1 MWYAALLACWNLFWC
16 VALYVEKKPSPEWFH
31 AERCIEITA
40 LTLNVEVSFFCLPP
54 LLFRYFSL
62 CFVFCFCARLVGSF
76 PSVDLRPL
84 PFFFL
89 LHVELETFFCFD
101 RRTSSLLMFSF
112 FFWFYYDYYF
122 GVSKF
127 FCRLFCFVYRPFFG
141 GYWIG
146 FLEGLSLLWS
156 KMNISEDADEEI
168 WIFLFVPH
176 PHRF

>member
-1 MWYAALLACWNLFWC
+1 MLKFVLMCCTLRGK
-16 VALYVEKKPSPEWFH
+16 E
-31 AERCIEITA
+31 A
-40 LTLNVEVSFFCLPP
+40 LTRVISRREMHWNHGAHAQCWSFFFFCLPP

-62 CFVFCFCARLVGSF
+62 CFFCFCARLVGSF

-84 PFFFL
+84 PFFFFL

-156 KMNISEDADEEI
+156 KMNISKDADEEI

>member
-1 MWYAALLACWNLFWC
+1 MLKFVLMCCTLRGK
-16 VALYVEKKPSPEWFH
+16 E
-31 AERCIEITA
+31 A
-40 LTLNVEVSFFCLPP
+40 LTRVISRREMHWNHGAHAQCWSFFFFASPRFC
-54 LLFRYFSL
+54 FAISVCVF
-62 CFVFCFCARLVGSF
+62 FVFAR
-76 PSVDLRPL
+76 DLWAHFHRSTFARS

-156 KMNISEDADEEI
+156 KMNISKDADEEI